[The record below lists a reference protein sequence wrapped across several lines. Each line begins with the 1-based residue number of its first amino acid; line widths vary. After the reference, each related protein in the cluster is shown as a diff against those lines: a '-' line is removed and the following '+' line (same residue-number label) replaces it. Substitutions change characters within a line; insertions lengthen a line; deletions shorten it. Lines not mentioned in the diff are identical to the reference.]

1 MAVVSVPRDGAS
13 SSHFT
18 NKLSAWA
25 ARFTSEHNDKMVII
39 GSTEAC
45 SLAACEAL
53 VVAGYGDLTRHA
65 ALNPSQAT
73 SETWGSMHERPAG
86 GG

>member
-1 MAVVSVPRDGAS
+1 MAVVSVPRDGAPS
-13 SSHFT
+13 SDFI

-25 ARFTSEHNDKMVII
+25 ARFTSEHTDKMQIL
-39 GSTEAC
+39 GSTEVC

-65 ALNPSQAT
+65 ALNPSKAT
-73 SETWGSMHERPAG
+73 RETWGSMHERPAG